1 MTAYKSR
8 FRDKTPLTI
17 ALAVAAAA
25 TFTVS
30 IRAQSAT
37 EAQDPLTFEV
47 ASVKPAA
54 RLFGYVHQLPGNRT
68 SVLKVL
74 QCA

>member
-1 MTAYKSR
+1 MTAYKSS

-47 ASVKPAA
+47 ASVEAPPPASSATSISCWKPD
-54 RLFGYVHQLPGNRT
+54 
-68 SVLKVL
+68 L
-74 QCA
+74 QY